1 MNRFFLIL
9 IAAFSFS
16 FISLAQT
23 EQTAKDKYG
32 NTYKYYTNDPS
43 NSRWYTTKNGLT
55 VILSSNRETPR
66 IQTLV
71 AVKAGSS
78 SDPAENT
85 GLAHYLEH
93 LLFKGTDKY
102 GTLDFEKEKV
112 YLDQIDEL
120 YEQYNQTKDEA
131 KRKEIYRAIDSVSN
145 LAAKYSIANEYD
157 KMVQSIGANGTNAFT
172 SFEQTVYV
180 NNIPSNQIENW
191 LTIEAER
198 FRNPI
203 LRLFHTELEAVYE
216 EKNISLDN
224 DNRKVYESL
233 FAEVFANHN
242 YGKQT
247 TIGTVEHLKNPS
259 LNKIR
264 EYFYNYYVP
273 NNMAII
279 MAGDLDMAETFV
291 KIKENFSY
299 MESKIVPT
307 MTFEPEV
314 PLIENKEIR
323 ITGPDAASLTIGFR
337 VPSAKEDNAELA
349 ELVDLILDNSKAGL
363 INLNL
368 VKAQKVLGAG
378 SSVMQLK
385 DRGLHY
391 FYGQPLEN
399 QSLEDVRDL
408 IYAEIEKL
416 KNGEFDM
423 RLITSIV
430 ANQKV
435 SNIKRFENASG
446 TAYSLMNAFILG
458 TPWGAEIAKSDK
470 MLKYS
475 KKEIMDYAKNYLG
488 ANHVIVYKNQGEKT
502 ESIKIE
508 KPTISQVE
516 LNRGKNSD
524 FAQKIM
530 DAKVPSLAVQV
541 LNYEEEIIKSNV
553 GDVPVW
559 KVKNGD
565 EQLFTMYYLLD
576 IGSRHDL
583 KLSLAVN
590 YLKLLGTSKY
600 SADDIANEFYKLAC
614 DFGVSTSDDES
625 YVYVSGLAE
634 NFDKAVKLFEHLL
647 KDAKA
652 DEESLKRLK
661 SRIKKSREDA
671 KLNKRTIMSKLAS
684 FTLYG
689 PMNPA
694 NYELSDEQLYFTT
707 AEELVGY
714 INNLNSYPHKVLYS
728 GPLSISKLKKCV
740 KKYHKVPKTFLP
752 IPEKVKFPMNSTD
765 RKVILF
771 AHYNMVQAEINWVKP
786 SNELDINEST
796 LIRLFNEYFGGGM
809 SSVVFQEI
817 RESKALAYS
826 TYAFYR
832 TANELKE
839 QNRMIAYVGT
849 QADKYK
855 EAIAGMEELLQ
866 NFTSSEN
873 SFENAVN
880 SVRQDISSSRT
891 RKMGIIFSYLNNQ
904 KLGIDY
910 DRKKESLEILD
921 KLTLADIAS
930 FHADRVAGNYLM
942 CILADREKL
951 TPEMLAEYG
960 EFREVTLEML
970 FGY

>member
-1 MNRFFLIL
+1 MNRIFLIL

-16 FISLAQT
+16 FFSYAQT
-23 EQTAKDKYG
+23 EQTAKDKNG

-43 NSRWYTTKNGLT
+43 NSRWYTTNNGLT

-120 YEQYNQTKDEA
+120 YEKYNQTTDEND
-131 KRKEIYRAIDSVSN
+131 RKEIYRAIDSISN

-259 LNKIR
+259 LKRIR
-264 EYFYNYYVP
+264 EYFHNFYVP

-279 MAGDLDMAETFV
+279 MSGDLDMDETYIQ
-291 KIKENFSY
+291 IKEKFAY
-299 MESKIVPT
+299 MRSKFVPT
-307 MTFEPEV
+307 MTFEDEV
-314 PLIENKEIR
+314 PLEKNVEIT
-323 ITGPDAASLTIGFR
+323 ITGPDAASIIMGYR
-337 VPSAKEDNAELA
+337 VPSARDSDAELA

-399 QSLEDVRDL
+399 QSLQEVRDL
-408 IYAEIEKL
+408 IYAEIEKIQ
-416 KNGEFDM
+416 KGEFDM
-423 RLITSIV
+423 ELITSIV
-430 ANQKV
+430 ANEKV
-435 SNIKRFENASG
+435 SNIRKFENASS
-446 TAYSLMNAFILG
+446 TAYSLMNAFVLG
-458 TPWGAEIAKSDK
+458 TSWGDEIAKADK

-475 KKEIMDYAKNYLG
+475 KKDIMDFANKYLG
-488 ANHVIVYKNQGEKT
+488 LHHVIVYKEQGEKM
-502 ESIKIE
+502 ESVKIE
-508 KPTISQVE
+508 KPQISQVE
-516 LNRGKNSD
+516 LNRGKNSQ
-524 FAQKIM
+524 FAQSIL
-530 DAKVPSLAVQV
+530 DAKVAPLEVQE
-541 LNYEEEIIKSNV
+541 LNYDEEIIKDKV
-553 GDVPVW
+553 GQIPVW
-559 KVKNGD
+559 KVNNGD

-576 IGSRHDL
+576 IGSHHDL

-590 YLKLLGTSKY
+590 YLKLIGTNKY

-614 DFGVSTSDDES
+614 DFGVYTSDDES
-625 YVYVSGLAE
+625 YVYISGLAS
-634 NFDKAVKLFEHLL
+634 NFDKAMKLFEHLL
-647 KDAKA
+647 NDAKA
-652 DEESLKRLK
+652 DDESLKKLK
-661 SRIKKSREDA
+661 NRIKKSREDA
-671 KLNKRTIMSKLAS
+671 KLNKRAILRRLNS

-689 PMNPA
+689 PRNPS
-694 NYELSDEQLYFTT
+694 NHELTEEQLYFIT

-714 INNLNSYPHKVLYS
+714 IKNLNSYPHKVLYS
-728 GPLSISKLKKCV
+728 GPLGMKKLKKCV

-752 IPEKVKFPMNSTD
+752 IPEKTIFLMNKSTN
-765 RKVILF
+765 KIIFF
-771 AHYNMVQAEINWVKP
+771 AHYDMVQAEISWLKP

-796 LIRLFNEYFGGGM
+796 LIRVFNEYFGGGM

-832 TANELKE
+832 TAPKLNE
-839 QNRMIAYVGT
+839 QNRMQAYVGT
-849 QADKYK
+849 QVDKYK
-855 EAIAGMEELLQ
+855 EAIAGMELLLQ
-866 NFTSSEN
+866 EFTSSEN

-880 SVRQDISSSRT
+880 SIEQDIRSARS
-891 RKMGIIFSYLNNQ
+891 RKMGIIFAHLNGL

-910 DRKKESLEILD
+910 DRKKENLE
-921 KLTLADIAS
+921 KLSKITLADLEN
-930 FHADRVAGNYLM
+930 FHLDRVQGDYLL

-951 TPEMLAEYG
+951 TPEMLEEYG